1 MFILLVEDDPLL
13 RSVARAILRK
23 EGLEAIL
30 AGDGNDGY
38 KIIQKLGDSIDLLLT
53 DVKLPGMDGLSLA
66 NSVKTLYPLMPILLM
81 TGEPSVFQNPP
92 STYRVL
98 KKPFLANELVEAV
111 RERMA
116 AADAAPNAR
125 LRKPSRSE
133 VVEQWRSHVRTL
145 QQACDG
151 FSRQFD
157 AVLAEQGQGLL
168 APDGLVAI
176 QRARIQESLAR
187 QQYIRALR
195 ILTDFIISDQTP
207 GSSD

>member
-13 RSVARAILRK
+13 RSAAKAILRK

-53 DVKLPGMDGLSLA
+53 DVNLPGMDGLSLA
-66 NSVKTLYPLMPILLM
+66 NSGKTLYPLMPILLM

-111 RERMA
+111 RETMA
-116 AADAAPNAR
+116 IAAPSGR

-133 VVEQWRSHVRTL
+133 VVEQWRAHV
-145 QQACDG
+145 QQLHQVSGG
-151 FSRQFD
+151 FSRQF
-157 AVLAEQGQGLL
+157 AELVTEQNQGLIPS
-168 APDGLVAI
+168 PDGSAAI
-176 QRARIQESLAR
+176 HRARTDESFAR
-187 QQYIRALR
+187 REYIRALR
-195 ILTDFIISDQTP
+195 ILTDFIVSDQTP
-207 GSSD
+207 GSSE